1 MANNSEIYWDSEQ
14 GYDSEHEVDLERD
27 FSADAG
33 GEALITALFGYPE
46 YAPPYKRYIQDASP
60 DPAGKDASP
69 YIAKEITPEI
79 TAKELVNIIATEYDV
94 SIIAREV

>member
-33 GEALITALFGYPE
+33 GEALISFLLALQHTHRLIS
-46 YAPPYKRYIQDASP
+46 A
-60 DPAGKDASP
+60 
-69 YIAKEITPEI
+69 
-79 TAKELVNIIATEYDV
+79 
-94 SIIAREV
+94 

>member
-69 YIAKEITPEI
+69 
-79 TAKELVNIIATEYDV
+79 IIATEYDV